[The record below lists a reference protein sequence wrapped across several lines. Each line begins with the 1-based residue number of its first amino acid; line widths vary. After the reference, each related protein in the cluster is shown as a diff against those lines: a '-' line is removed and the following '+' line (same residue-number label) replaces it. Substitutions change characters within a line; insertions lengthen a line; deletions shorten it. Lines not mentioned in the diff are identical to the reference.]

1 MDVLVIPKGDKGY
14 NLAFTVTD
22 NLGAV
27 KNISGYTIKLKMWKP
42 GVPGTLIINS
52 TCVIDV
58 GASGTCHYVI
68 GATDMV
74 TAGRYQAE
82 LELTATGIIES
93 TEPFVIIVQESG

>member
-1 MDVLVIPKGDKGY
+1 MLVVPKGDKGY

-22 NLGAV
+22 NLGTV
-27 KNISGYTIKLKMWKP
+27 KNITAYTIKLKMWKP
-42 GVPGTLIINS
+42 GVPGTLIIDS
-52 TCVIDV
+52 ACVIDV

-93 TEPFVIIVQESG
+93 TEQFTIVIKESG

>member
-1 MDVLVIPKGDKGY
+1 MIAVPKGDKGY

-22 NLGAV
+22 NLGVV
-27 KNISGYTIKLKMWKP
+27 KNINAYTIKLKMWVP
-42 GVPGTLIINS
+42 GVPGTKIIDGA
-52 TCVIDV
+52 CVIDV

-93 TEPFVIIVQESG
+93 TETFTIVIKESA